1 MCNTDDCAG
10 ENGIDRRAFL
20 TGAAATVAST
30 VLITGT
36 ADAQGTPPKTALTR
50 VLDDPNIQHGR
61 VVFKHNG
68 TDTIDGYLA
77 RPKAE
82 GVYPAVLV
90 VAGNKI
96 TEEYI
101 PNTCAALAVAGFV
114 GVAANNFHP
123 LPPTVRFGDYPEYEK
138 YLKNHTENDR
148 LDDIQAAASYLRTQT
163 FVKSGGMGI
172 VGFCGGGREAML
184 FAARSRDIDVVVPFH
199 PAPMEAAELTRLKG
213 VPVQIHHGTA
223 DRSVKAEES
232 KKTVEA
238 LKRQGGKPELFLYD
252 GADHGF
258 LAYTRPFY
266 KPVEAKLAW
275 DRSVKFMRKHL
286 R

>member
-1 MCNTDDCAG
+1 MCSANDCSDDGA
-10 ENGIDRRAFL
+10 IDRRTFL
-20 TGAAATVAST
+20 TGAAAAAGG
-30 VLITGT
+30 VLITGS
-36 ADAQGTPPKTALTR
+36 ADAQETSNKTAPTR
-50 VLDDPNIQHGR
+50 VLDDPRIQHGP

-68 TDTIDGYLA
+68 ADSIDGYLA

-114 GVAANNFHP
+114 GVVANNFHP
-123 LPPTVRFGDYPEYEK
+123 LPPTIRFGDYPEYEK
-138 YLKNHTENDR
+138 HLKNHTEIDR
-148 LDDIQAAASYLRTQT
+148 LDDIQAAASYLRTLT

-199 PAPMEAAELTRLKG
+199 PAPMEAAELTRLRG
-213 VPVQIHHGTA
+213 LPIQIHHGTA
-223 DRSVKAEES
+223 DRSVKVEES
-232 KKTVEA
+232 KKTFDS
-238 LKRQGGKPELFLYD
+238 LKLLKANPEIFTYE

-266 KPVEAKLAW
+266 KPIEAQLAW
-275 DRSVKFMRKHL
+275 DRAVRFLQKHL
-286 R
+286 K